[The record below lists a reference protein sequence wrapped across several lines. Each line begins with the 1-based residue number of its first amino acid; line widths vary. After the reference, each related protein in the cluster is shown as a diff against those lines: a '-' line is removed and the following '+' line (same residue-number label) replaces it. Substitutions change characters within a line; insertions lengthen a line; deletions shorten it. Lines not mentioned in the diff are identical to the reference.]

1 MTDFDSYERTKEEQ
15 DFWDSMNKTM
25 RKLENHIKC
34 GDTICTT
41 NPEGTNIYDRIQ
53 EVWEMEQELDR
64 IEKYKKNRGF

>member
-25 RKLENHIKC
+25 GKLENHIRC
-34 GDTICTT
+34 GNAINTP

-53 EVWEMEQELDR
+53 EVWEMEQELEE